1 MLFVK
6 VGIVLLKNVQ
16 LYSNIL
22 YHSVAQMSLCMTSHL
37 CLLVLPVMSLMLLFS
52 PIGWS
57 YENLTPGCHLY
68 REFYTYTLTAFS
80 KNSIYLWAYFHNE
93 IHERKS
99 TSFLSSAS
107 LGNVILRTEES
118 VVPLVDP
125 DCVVKFVY
133 CRWRYHNKF
142 NTGVVIF

>member
-80 KNSIYLWAYFHNE
+80 KNSMCIR
-93 IHERKS
+93 ERKS